1 MKRRRCDSPF
11 SFRSTVPVHA
21 YACMYTRAHVCAC
34 IYKPREH
41 HGDLRF
47 VLPLPLPS
55 FFPLAADFL
64 RQLSPPYLTLFSLP
78 PYSVPRSLPPSLRSL
93 PHPFTDPSSLPFLLP
108 RISFS
113 HGLDEKSEY
122 ATIFKW
128 QPRDTLLNALFASP
142 PTSPACLPFLSP
154 TPSLH
159 RPTVGGPFWLP
170 TRQRQARCSVPD

>member
-1 MKRRRCDSPF
+1 MKRRRCDSPL

-21 YACMYTRAHVCAC
+21 FACMYARARVCAC
-34 IYKPREH
+34 VYKPREH

-47 VLPLPLPS
+47 VPP
-55 FFPLAADFL
+55 PLAADFL
-64 RQLSPPYLTLFSLP
+64 HQLSRLILRFSLCHLTRCP
-78 PYSVPRSLPPSLRSL
+78 N
-93 PHPFTDPSSLPFLLP
+93 PSSFS
-108 RISFS
+108 ISLS
-113 HGLDEKSEY
+113 LSSSLCRPSVSSSRGLDEKSEY

-159 RPTVGGPFWLP
+159 RPPVDGPFWLP
-170 TRQRQARCSVPD
+170 TRQRRARCSVPD

>member
-21 YACMYTRAHVCAC
+21 FACMYTRTHVAAC
-34 IYKPREH
+34 IYKLREH

-47 VLPLPLPS
+47 APS
-55 FFPLAADFL
+55 SATDFL

-78 PYSVPRSLPPSLRSL
+78 PYSRSPDPLPSSLSLCRSL
-93 PHPFTDPSSLPFLLP
+93 PHPFAVSSS
-108 RISFS
+108 R
-113 HGLDEKSEY
+113 GLDEKSEY

-159 RPTVGGPFWLP
+159 RPTVDGPFWLP
-170 TRQRQARCSVPD
+170 TRQRRARCSVPD

>member
-11 SFRSTVPVHA
+11 SFCSTVPVHA
-21 YACMYTRAHVCAC
+21 FACMYTRTHVYAC

-47 VLPLPLPS
+47 TSPPSSSLWPRIFSVNFPRLILRFSLCHLTRLPAPLPS
-55 FFPLAADFL
+55 SLFLFLIPLPTHL
-64 RQLSPPYLTLFSLP
+64 
-78 PYSVPRSLPPSLRSL
+78 V
-93 PHPFTDPSSLPFLLP
+93 SSS
-108 RISFS
+108 R
-113 HGLDEKSEY
+113 GLDEKSEY

-154 TPSLH
+154 SLH
-159 RPTVGGPFWLP
+159 RPTVDGPFWLP
-170 TRQRQARCSVPD
+170 TRQRRARCSVPD